1 MDVLDL
7 NDNTIQEYYTKKKNE
22 VKTWLYAFIDK
33 LPRIK
38 PDQKNKLTEY
48 ADNISV
54 DAARELDDYAQSLP
68 TISKKAKKQLDTYIY
83 SIDWLPKGVNVGY
96 ADGEIISRIQSSAEL
111 DAILAAAFAPI
122 DNDKQ

>member
-7 NDNTIQEYYTKKKNE
+7 NDNTIQDYYTKKKDE
-22 VKTWLYAFIDK
+22 VKAWLHAFIDK
-33 LPRIK
+33 LPRLK

-54 DAARELDDYAQSLP
+54 DAAKELDDYAQSLP